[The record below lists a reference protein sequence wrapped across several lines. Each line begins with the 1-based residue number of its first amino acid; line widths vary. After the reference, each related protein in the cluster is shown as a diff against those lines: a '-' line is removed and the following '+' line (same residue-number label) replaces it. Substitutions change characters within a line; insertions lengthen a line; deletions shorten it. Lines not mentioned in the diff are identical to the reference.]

1 MNPGFGFQ
9 ELLVLVVIALV
20 VVGPR
25 ELPLMVRRIGKV
37 VGQVRAT
44 AREFQRSFD
53 DLGKEAELSELRK
66 EINALKNANP
76 VNDIKREFREA
87 EADMMRGGEDRP
99 HPRAPQPAPV
109 MEDPA
114 PSSSVDPVIDPD
126 APKPEPASGKGE
138 A

>member
-76 VNDIKREFREA
+76 VNEMQREFREA

-99 HPRAPQPAPV
+99 HPRAPQPTPP

-114 PSSSVDPVIDPD
+114 PSLEPVIDPD

>member
-53 DLGKEAELSELRK
+53 DLGKEAELAELRK
-66 EINALKNANP
+66 EINALKEANP
-76 VNDIKREFREA
+76 VSEMQREFRDA
-87 EADMMRGGEDRP
+87 EADVMRAAEERP
-99 HPRAPQPAPV
+99 HPRAPQPAAP
-109 MEDPA
+109 MNDPA
-114 PSSSVDPVIDPD
+114 PNKSLDPLPDPD
-126 APKPEPASGKGE
+126 APKPAQVQGKGE
-138 A
+138 V